1 MGAPSVL
8 DDAGNFIPARQI
20 GDMTINEQYSPLIRI
35 DLGFI
40 NSLLANFEMRR
51 SRALSFSFSNNQL
64 TEVSSNEFIVGLGY
78 RIKGIKLNFSGVLG
92 GGKKAKTKSDLN
104 LKVDFSIRKNRTT
117 LRRVDQDINQ
127 ISVGQQVMNINFTA
141 DYNLSQKF
149 NVQFYFKKDINTPYV
164 SNQYRTSNTQG
175 GLALRFTLSQ

>member
-1 MGAPSVL
+1 ML
-8 DDAGNFIPARQI
+8 DDAGNFIPSRQI
-20 GDMTINEQYSPLIRI
+20 GVMTINEQFSPLIRI

-51 SRALSFSFSNNQL
+51 SRTLSLSFVNNQL
-64 TEVSSNEFIVGLGY
+64 TEITSSEFIIGLGY

-92 GGKKAKTKSDLN
+92 GGKKAKTKSDLA
-104 LKVDFSIRKNRTT
+104 LKLDFSIRKNRTT
-117 LRRVDQDINQ
+117 LRTIDQDINQ
-127 ISVGQQVMNINFTA
+127 ISIGQQVMNINFTA

-149 NVQFYFKKDINTPYV
+149 TIQFYFKKDINTPYV

-175 GLALRFTLSQ
+175 GLALRFSLSQ